1 MPVYAGYNVLN
12 NWDRIKELRK
22 KADEGKLSHAERR
35 ELNGYYS
42 MASGTVTGVK
52 GNAAKAAKHLGNNW
66 AGKTAAFIADPFTA
80 IGAAKGNAKASAVFK
95 DMMRDTKSIKINA
108 KGTPKGK
115 QWTFTD
121 SEGNEFVINKKQRT
135 AMLAAER

>member
-66 AGKTAAFIADPFTA
+66 AGKTAAAIADPFTA

>member
-66 AGKTAAFIADPFTA
+66 AGKTAAAIADPFTA

-95 DMMRDTKSIKINA
+95 DMTRDTKSIKVNA